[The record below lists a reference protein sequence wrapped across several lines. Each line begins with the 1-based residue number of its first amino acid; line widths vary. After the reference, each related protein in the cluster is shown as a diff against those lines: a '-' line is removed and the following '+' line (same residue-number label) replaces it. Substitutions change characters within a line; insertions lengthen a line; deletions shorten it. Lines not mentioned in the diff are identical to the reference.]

1 VKLILTTS
9 NKYTYVCPL
18 NIHFLNKY
26 WPGQEVILL
35 GYEEVERLQ
44 NLPENVEVHM
54 LGQQDD
60 YGTSWTDALIPFFQN
75 LEEQHFVVL
84 FDDMILMSA
93 VDPEVIRRL
102 EEEVVTGR
110 AQKALIGGGMP
121 LTSTTKMENGLLVFD
136 QNMGYRATLHPA
148 IWAKDYFLSFLEPNF
163 SPWQFEILNENKAR
177 RDGAVIINDDYVY
190 PQHPHTF
197 TTLNLYS
204 KGNITINK
212 NGEILD
218 NQPSAKYFD
227 KEDLLYIWEKIN
239 AS

>member
-1 VKLILTTS
+1 MKLILTTC
-9 NKYTYVCPL
+9 NKYTYICPI

-26 WPGQEVILL
+26 WPGQEIMLL
-35 GYEEVERLQ
+35 GYEEVEKLQ
-44 NLPENVEVHM
+44 GLPENVEVHM

-75 LEEQHFVVL
+75 LEEECFVVL
-84 FDDMILMSA
+84 FDDMILMK
-93 VDPEVIRRL
+93 EVPQETMTRL
-102 EEEVVTGR
+102 EQEVVSGR

-121 LTSTTKMENGLLVFD
+121 LTSTSKMENGLLAFD

-148 IWAKDYFLSFLEPNF
+148 IWARDYFLSFLKPNF

-177 RDGAVIINDDYVY
+177 RDGALIINDDYVY
-190 PQHPHTF
+190 PQQPHTF

-204 KGNITINK
+204 KGQLTINES
-212 NGEILD
+212 GQILD
-218 NQPSAKYFD
+218 NQPSSRYFER
-227 KEDLLYIWEKIN
+227 EDLLYIWEKVN